1 MRCRQGRGVA
11 HAGAS
16 GRTHS
21 ARMSNSAINV
31 RDLHVPANP
40 NGFARSA
47 TRRRSGRTC
56 SCGLAADDA
65 SPDQDVTTPRRSG
78 PRFSRGDR
86 RRVAAAFRPAHVDR
100 SCRFAQPAGAFP
112 AIVLR
117 QRASSTSSSA
127 SSLASA
133 TVRTSRLQR
142 ILCECAVSFVVCS
155 EYVIL
160 IFQLAFSQRGP
171 YYYGRGLRA
180 FGSVGI

>member
-1 MRCRQGRGVA
+1 MHADRAEALRTQVRQA
-11 HAGAS
+11 EPIAQ
-16 GRTHS
+16 
-21 ARMSNSAINV
+21 NV
-31 RDLHVPANP
+31 EFGNKCA
-40 NGFARSA
+40 
-47 TRRRSGRTC
+47 
-56 SCGLAADDA
+56 
-65 SPDQDVTTPRRSG
+65 
-78 PRFSRGDR
+78 
-86 RRVAAAFRPAHVDR
+86 RPACPGKSQWLRTICNTPPIRQDLLVR
-100 SCRFAQPAGAFP
+100 SCRRRRIAGPRRNHSASFRSSFLPRRPKTGRRSIPTRTRRPFLPVRAAAGAFP